1 MQRLKAWDYLFKR
14 NVLMLGLAFA
24 VVTLML
30 AYNFR
35 LLIAEV
41 ARHERYGETVAG
53 QRGILSLDECQNS
66 RIAGLGTPAHCAR
79 TPR

>member
-1 MQRLKAWDYLFKR
+1 MQDEEESLLDQRLQAWDYLFKR

-35 LLIAEV
+35 LLVTEV
-41 ARHERYGETVAG
+41 ARTKDTEKSVKANAESYR
-53 QRGILSLDECQNS
+53 
-66 RIAGLGTPAHCAR
+66 
-79 TPR
+79 